1 MYFLYNMLL
10 KAGTL
15 LLLPIFPG
23 MLLCWPK
30 CRRRLRDRL
39 GFPSRR
45 VRDAFQTVARP
56 RIWFHAA
63 SLGELS
69 AVEPIVGALKER
81 NPDIGIV
88 ISTTT
93 LTGLEQVKHKIP
105 LASRALLLPLDY
117 PGAVK
122 RIMKMVEP
130 NLLVLTETELWP
142 NLIRQTKRLGIQ
154 LAMVNGRLSQR
165 SLRRYQWISRLISRM
180 LKSFDL
186 MAVQSEKDAERFK
199 LLGANPQRLKV
210 TGNVKFDTGA
220 RSQLKVLRSELR
232 MDSPR
237 PVWVAGSTRPGEE
250 EIILQAFKEV
260 QERIPDAVL
269 ILAPRHLERLR
280 EVEQLLVRQRTAF
293 TYRSRVS
300 KELLDF
306 PVIILDSIGELAE
319 IYGLA
324 RVAFVGGSLVP
335 LGGHNPLEPAVL
347 GVPVLIGPH
356 TEHFARPVEILL
368 KSGGARVITTA
379 EELAAAVINMLSHPE
394 EARQCGEQ
402 ARQSVS
408 AYQGAAG
415 RTVDLLQKLLLIK
428 RWAGEERNWREESL
442 KTNPDSFASKETIS
456 DDWLER

>member
-1 MYFLYNMLL
+1 MYFLYNVLL

-15 LLLPIFPG
+15 LLLPLLPIL
-23 MLLCWPK
+23 LLCRPK
-30 CRRRLRDRL
+30 YCRRLRDRL
-39 GFPSRR
+39 GFPKRR
-45 VRDAFQTVARP
+45 ERDAFQTVARP

-69 AVEPIVGALKER
+69 AVEPIAGALKER

-88 ISTTT
+88 VSTTT

-105 LASRALLLPLDY
+105 MASRALLLPLDY

-154 LAMVNGRLSQR
+154 LALVNGRLSQR
-165 SLRRYQWISRLISRM
+165 SLRHYQWISRLISSM

-186 MAVQSEKDAERFK
+186 MAMQSEKDAERFK

-210 TGNVKFDTGA
+210 TGNVKFDTSS
-220 RSQLKVLRSELR
+220 RSRRDDLRSELR
-232 MDSPR
+232 LASSR

-260 QERIPDAVL
+260 QERIPNAVL

-280 EVEQLLVRQRTAF
+280 EVEQLLVRQCTAF

-306 PVIILDSIGELAE
+306 PVIILDNIGELAE

-324 RVAFVGGSLVP
+324 QVAFIGGSLVS
-335 LGGHNPLEPAVL
+335 LGGHNPLEPAML

-356 TEHFARPVEILL
+356 TDHFARPVEILL
-368 KSGGARVITTA
+368 KSGGAQVITTA

-428 RWAGEERNWREESL
+428 QWAREERNWREESL
-442 KTNPDSFASKETIS
+442 KTNTESFASKETVS
-456 DDWLER
+456 DDWFER